1 VGYWNYECDWG
12 GIGVAGLDGGT
23 VSEKDLEAE
32 LAKLRREF
40 IEAVELAHQA
50 IAMAS
55 AANVRVDGLAG
66 MVANLEQR
74 IRLLRVESKTI
85 SEIVG

>member
-1 VGYWNYECDWG
+1 MTEQDSLVG
-12 GIGVAGLDGGT
+12 
-23 VSEKDLEAE
+23 E
-32 LAKLRREF
+32 LARVRRQLTESM
-40 IEAVELAHQA
+40 ELANQA

-55 AANVRVDGLAG
+55 AANVRVDGLAS
-66 MVANLEQR
+66 MVATLEQR